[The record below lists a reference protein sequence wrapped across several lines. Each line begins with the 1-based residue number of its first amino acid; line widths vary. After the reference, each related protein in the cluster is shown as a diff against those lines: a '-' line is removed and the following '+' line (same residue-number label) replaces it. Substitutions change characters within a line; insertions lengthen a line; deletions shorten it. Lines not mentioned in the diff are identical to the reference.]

1 MLQHLGAI
9 QKQQE
14 TSSQSLE
21 LLKAQHQMWQ
31 KSVETLLT
39 EIRQGISS
47 KYANSRTAEPV
58 LRAGGDCAGDLL
70 FADLESVNSDANF
83 VAIEAPMSHLPKES
97 QSDAQVPEQSEST
110 SAHAEFGE
118 HGEPVQQRSSI
129 HVTRRAGTLDELFRT
144 RKTVVESGNQP
155 VGLKKLVEEEMIVSE
170 SSGRPATIT
179 ERFRLMTKNV
189 VESGWFEYASGF
201 IILVN
206 LITIGIEAEESLQ
219 RGQEL
224 GRDSWAYA
232 IERVFLMIYC
242 LEAAL
247 RLVAHGCASFRD
259 GWFLMD
265 VALVTIGLLA
275 LLVAPN
281 IGAESMISMEGV
293 EKLLIVRGLR
303 LLRLVRALRMVN
315 HFKIMWRLV
324 YGLLTAAETIL
335 ATSALILVFM
345 FVFSCVAVE
354 VISKDKRLAGL
365 EDTGFIISEYFGN
378 LGKTVM
384 TLMQFVT
391 MDSLATIYFPL
402 IVEEPLL
409 LCFFLPILIFV
420 SIGLMNLVTAA
431 LVENAMEHAA
441 QQAEDEKIILKTK
454 VRGALPS
461 LLKIFHAIDKDNSG
475 MITRDELHNVPMDI
489 LPPKVLAAVCV
500 DNWEELFEYLD
511 IDGTGS
517 LSQVE
522 FVEGLLNLC
531 LLDMPIATIQTL
543 KLLQLIRAS
552 VSQIQSKLQAPHHG
566 AKLSQRW
573 T

>member
-1 MLQHLGAI
+1 MEHDLSSTLNQLVEV
-9 QKQQE
+9 QKQQK
-14 TSSQSLE
+14 TSYESLERLNQQHREWQTTIERLLQNITASTEGKISLE
-21 LLKAQHQMWQ
+21 LINESFGTIQDEITQAPRRHELK
-31 KSVETLLT
+31 KVPSLFNERT
-39 EIRQGISS
+39 
-47 KYANSRTAEPV
+47 YANNWS
-58 LRAGGDCAGDLL
+58 
-70 FADLESVNSDANF
+70 
-83 VAIEAPMSHLPKES
+83 ILP
-97 QSDAQVPEQSEST
+97 
-110 SAHAEFGE
+110 
-118 HGEPVQQRSSI
+118 
-129 HVTRRAGTLDELFRT
+129 
-144 RKTVVESGNQP
+144 
-155 VGLKKLVEEEMIVSE
+155 LKKLVSEALKDATRSSAVGKPFKQKQRFIAERIV
-170 SSGRPATIT
+170 RAH
-179 ERFRLMTKNV
+179 
-189 VESGWFEYASGF
+189 WFECVTGL

-206 LITIGIEAEESLQ
+206 LVMVGVELEMGLSTPGFYEKAVWPHIAERIFLAIYFVEVVLRWVAGGWSNFKDPWFWMDLFLVALGIFALVLAPLFGGSNDLGIE
-219 RGQEL
+219 R
-224 GRDSWAYA
+224 
-232 IERVFLMIYC
+232 
-242 LEAAL
+242 
-247 RLVAHGCASFRD
+247 
-259 GWFLMD
+259 
-265 VALVTIGLLA
+265 
-275 LLVAPN
+275 LLVF
-281 IGAESMISMEGV
+281 
-293 EKLLIVRGLR
+293 RGLR

-345 FVFSCVAVE
+345 FSCVAVE
-354 VISKDKRLAGL
+354 VISKDQRLAGL

-441 QQAEDEKIILKTK
+441 QQAEDEKVVLKKK
-454 VRGALPS
+454 VRGAMPS
-461 LLKIFHAIDKDNSG
+461 LLKIFHTIDKDNSG
-475 MITRDELHNVPMDI
+475 MITRDELQNVPMDI

-552 VSQIQSKLQAPHHG
+552 VSQIQSKLQAPHHA

>member
-1 MLQHLGAI
+1 MLQHLTAI

-21 LLKAQHQMWQ
+21 LLKAQHQEWQ
-31 KSVETLLT
+31 KSVEALLS
-39 EIRQGISS
+39 EIRQGINS
-47 KYANSRTAEPV
+47 KYANSQTAEPV
-58 LRAGGDCAGDLL
+58 QRAGGDCAGDLL

-83 VAIEAPMSHLPKES
+83 VAEAPMSHLPKES
-97 QSDAQVPEQSEST
+97 ESDAQVPEQSEST
-110 SAHAEFGE
+110 ARAEFGQHGE
-118 HGEPVQQRSSI
+118 HGEAAQPKSSI
-129 HVTRRAGTLDELFRT
+129 HFTRRAGTLEELFRT

-170 SSGRPATIT
+170 SSGPATMT
-179 ERFRLMTKNV
+179 ERCRLMTKNA
-189 VESGWFEYASGF
+189 VEPGWFEYASGF

-232 IERVFLMIYC
+232 IERIFLMIYC
-242 LEAAL
+242 VEAAL
-247 RLVAHGCASFRD
+247 RLVAHGRAAFRD

-281 IGAESMISMEGV
+281 IGAASMEGV

-354 VISKDKRLAGL
+354 VISKDQRLAGL

-441 QQAEDEKIILKTK
+441 QQAEDEKVVLKKK
-454 VRGALPS
+454 VRGAMPS
-461 LLKIFHAIDKDNSG
+461 LLKIFHTIDKDNSG
-475 MITRDELHNVPMDI
+475 MITRDELQNVPMDI

-552 VSQIQSKLQAPHHG
+552 VSQIQSKLQAPHHA